1 VGDVGDGFGLVW
13 RVVPDGTSNA
23 TIAGSG
29 TETVTVSSNQAV
41 NLLTL
46 GDANATLAVT
56 ANHFQ
61 EGRTEPPNGSRT
73 TTIKSPAI
81 SSPPMLLK
89 LEIALMLQSVRRFFA
104 RSFQ

>member
-1 VGDVGDGFGLVW
+1 MTVITYNWIDGTSGTW
-13 RVVPDGTSNA
+13 GTAADWSGGVVPDGTSNA
-23 TIAGSG
+23 TIAGSR
-29 TETVTVSSNQAV
+29 TETVTVSA

-56 ANHFQ
+56 ADHFQ

-81 SSPPMLLK
+81 SSPPK
-89 LEIALMLQSVRRFFA
+89 LVET
-104 RSFQ
+104 